1 MKITDTIKSGIVLLT
16 SCLVLSSWAFNPSQQ
31 PPDTTAVPGN
41 VVLALSVE
49 FPTGTQASYPT
60 AGYTYTVRYEGYF
73 DNRKCYTYSTTNE
86 VFTPASAQNI
96 AAGTC
101 PAADQW
107 SGNLLNWLTMT
118 NLDQFRSVLTGG
130 TRDDF
135 SSMTTAHP
143 GDNTTRTVLIRT
155 YGSQQGS
162 AGNNPNR
169 NLTVGTPGMP
179 LTGVNKLARSFG
191 YGSKFIVSNAN
202 NFANLTLTEQKATC
216 AATPL
221 PGTAGTSWCFN
232 IRVEACVAV
241 PGVGLEANCQNKYSG
256 VAKPEGL
263 IQEYNVN
270 MRFAALGYL
279 NVANGTRDGAV
290 LRSAMKSVGP
300 VAATTNGVVANP
312 APEWNSTTGVLIS
325 NPDPA
330 DATASNVT
338 NSGLIN
344 YLNKFG
350 YSGIYETYDNVSELY
365 YAAQLYLRGRAPPT
379 NYSNNL
385 TAALKDDFPV
395 ITGNNLLRQ
404 GTRDPMINTCQKNFI
419 LGIGDIN
426 THCDGNLPGSNNT
439 RCSAGT
445 PTDQDGVNVQNLWS
459 TIAGMEGLALN
470 GAVGVGGGVGLNS
483 GNTPYIASLAFWGN
497 TNDIRGDLVGTQNIR
512 TYWVDVLEAWGGT
525 LAAASLRKTQ
535 YWMATKYGGF
545 KTEEVSGNNPNTN
558 ALSWDNDGN
567 GSPDNWFA
575 GSSPNLLRNG
585 LSTAFADIASI
596 SAGGSAS
603 SAAVT
608 SSRQTSSSQIIYAG
622 YDPRDW
628 SGTVSACSP
637 VQTATQCANSP
648 IWEASRWFKTSAP
661 TLVATP
667 LTPTTRKIITSW
679 KAGTFTRMPFRWS
692 ELNADQRSLLDLADS
707 QGSARLDYLRGDR
720 VNETS
725 NFRPRGP
732 NLLGDIVNSGVTYV
746 AGSGPALIGA
756 KFPGHVAYRI
766 STRNRPPVVYVGGND
781 GMLHAFSGTDGKELF
796 GYVPSSVFGNL
807 PALTALNFQ
816 HRFFVD
822 STPMVGDIQKT
833 ADTWGTLLVGGLG
846 AGGKGYY
853 ALDISGQGTFET
865 SGESTL
871 ATTLPIWEFTD
882 SVDPDLGYTFNE
894 PSINPLT
901 GAYQQIAKVA
911 DAAEVNGLW
920 RVIVGNGYGSVGPA
934 TTPATPGRAVLF
946 MLDANTGTVGT
957 KLVADGGPTNGLS
970 APTPVDTDRDGL
982 VDTVYAG
989 DARGNMHKFQFSKP
1003 SGLDFVRAPSGDV
1016 AGEWRYLG
1024 RVYATGEPITT
1035 APSVA
1040 QACNGVG
1047 WSVAFGT
1054 GKLNENADYGDN
1066 AMRGFYMVTDRAPS
1080 STLTVPA
1087 ADLATITYT
1096 GTTTRTWTTPV
1107 LTNRLGWK
1115 MSFTEGE
1122 RVLSNSTLPP
1132 DTGSV
1137 LFATTKPAGDI
1148 CTPGNT
1154 GFVMAVNRC
1163 SGKIGDLI
1171 VNGNIVGGAA
1181 INSTGVIKVSNTYSD
1196 SNNKQTVVCNQNDCK
1211 AGGIGSGGGG
1221 TIPSGTACDNPATVG
1236 IVEQCNCDDP
1246 STAGVVEVC
1255 SSINLGP
1262 AVTPRGRY
1270 SWREILT
1277 K

>member
-1 MKITDTIKSGIVLLT
+1 MKIKDAFKSGTALLASFMAVT
-16 SCLVLSSWAFNPSQQ
+16 AWAFTPSQQ

-60 AGYTYTVRYEGYF
+60 PGYTFTLRYEGYF
-73 DNRKCYTYSTTNE
+73 DNRKCYSYSATNE

-96 AAGTC
+96 ATGTC
-101 PAADQW
+101 PNASEW

-135 SSMTTAHP
+135 SSMSAAHP

-169 NLTVGTPGMP
+169 DLTVGTPGMP
-179 LTGVNKLARSFG
+179 LTSGNKFARSFG

-202 NFANLTLTEQKATC
+202 NFSNLSLADQKATC
-216 AATPL
+216 SATPK
-221 PGTAGTSWCFN
+221 PGAANTSWCFN

-241 PGVGLEANCQNKYSG
+241 TGVGLEANCQNKYSG

-263 IQEYNVN
+263 IQEYNTN

-279 NVANGTRDGAV
+279 NISDTTRSGAV

-300 VAATTNGVVANP
+300 AAATSTGVIANP
-312 APEWNSTTGVLIS
+312 APEWNNTTGVLFS

-330 DATASNVT
+330 DATASSVT

-365 YAAQLYLRGRAPPT
+365 YASQLYLRGRAPPAG
-379 NYSNNL
+379 YSNSL
-385 TAALKDDFPV
+385 STAMKDDFPV
-395 ITGNNLLRQ
+395 ITGTDLLRA

-426 THCDGNLPGSNNT
+426 THCDGNLPGSTNT
-439 RCSAGT
+439 RCSTGT
-445 PTDQDGVNVQNLWS
+445 PADLDGVNVQSLWS
-459 TIAGMEGLALN
+459 TIAGYEGLALD
-470 GAVGVGGGVGLNS
+470 GAVGVGGGGGQNG
-483 GNTPYIASLAFWGN
+483 GNTAYIAALAHWGN
-497 TNDIRGDLVGTQNIR
+497 TNDIRSDLTGTQNIR
-512 TYWVDVLEAWGGT
+512 TYWVDVLEAWSGT
-525 LAAASLRKTQ
+525 VAAASLRKTQ
-535 YWMATKYGGF
+535 YWMAAKYGGF
-545 KTEEVSGNNPNTN
+545 KTDQVSGNNPNTN
-558 ALSWDNDGN
+558 ALSWDSDGN

-575 GSSPNLLRNG
+575 GSSPALLRNG

-608 SSRQTSSSQIIYAG
+608 SSRQTNSSQIIYAG
-622 YDPRDW
+622 YNPQDW
-628 SGTVSACSP
+628 SGTIRACSP
-637 VQTATQCANSP
+637 VQTATQCADSP
-648 IWEASRWFKTSAP
+648 AWEASRWFKTSTP
-661 TLVATP
+661 TLVPTP

-679 KAGTFTRMPFRWS
+679 PGATLGKMPFRWDD
-692 ELNADQRSLLDLADS
+692 LNATQRSLLNVADS
-707 QGSARLDYLRGDR
+707 LGSSRLDYLRGDR
-720 VNETS
+720 TNEPS
-725 NFRPRGP
+725 LFRRRAP
-732 NLLGDIVNSGVTYV
+732 NLLGDVVNSGVSYV
-746 AGSGPALIGA
+746 AGSGPALLGT

-766 STRNRPPVVYVGGND
+766 ATRNRPAVVYVGGND
-781 GMLHAFSGTDGKELF
+781 GMLHAFSGADGKELF
-796 GYVPSSVFGNL
+796 GYVPSSVFSNL
-807 PALTALNFQ
+807 PSLTALNFQ

-822 STPMVGDIQKT
+822 STPMVGDFEKT
-833 ADTWGTLLVGGLG
+833 AATWGTLLVGGLG

-853 ALDISGQGTFET
+853 ALDISNQSTFDT
-865 SGESTL
+865 TGESAL
-871 ATTLPIWEFTD
+871 ASTLPLWEFTD
-882 SVDPDLGYTFNE
+882 TQDADLGFTFNE
-894 PSINPLT
+894 PSVNPLT

-911 DAAEVNGLW
+911 DATTAVGVW
-920 RVIVGNGYGSVGPA
+920 RVVVGNGFGSTGVNS
-934 TTPATPGRAVLF
+934 TPAAPGRAVLF
-946 MLDANTGTVGT
+946 MLDANTGAVGT
-957 KLVADGGPTNGLS
+957 KMIAHGGPLNGLS

-982 VDTVYAG
+982 IDTVYAG
-989 DARGNMHKFQFSKP
+989 DALGNMHKFQFSKASA
-1003 SGLDFVRAPSGDV
+1003 SGADFVRAPSGDV
-1016 AGEWRYLG
+1016 DGLWRYIG

-1040 QACNGVG
+1040 QACDGVG
-1047 WSVAFGT
+1047 WNVAFGT
-1054 GKLNENADYGDN
+1054 GKLNENVDYGDN
-1066 AMRGFYMVTDRAPS
+1066 AARGFYNVTDRAPS
-1080 STLTVPA
+1080 SALTVPA
-1087 ADLATITYT
+1087 ADLATITYSVPPA
-1096 GTTTRTWTTPV
+1096 TTRVWTTPV
-1107 LTNRLGWK
+1107 LTNKRGWK
-1115 MSFTEGE
+1115 MSFTGGE

-1132 DTGSV
+1132 DTGTV

-1171 VNGNIVGGAA
+1171 VNGNVVGGAA
-1181 INSTGVIKVSNTYSD
+1181 ISSTGVIKVSNTYSD
-1196 SNNKQTVVCNQNDCK
+1196 SRNKQTVVCNQNDCK
-1211 AGGIGSGGGG
+1211 PGGLGGG
-1221 TIPSGTACDNPATVG
+1221 TPGTACDNPATVA
-1236 IVEQCNCDDP
+1236 IELCNCDDP
-1246 STAGVVEVC
+1246 NTAATVEEC
-1255 SSINLGP
+1255 PINLGP